1 MKALVIEKT
10 DLFKK
15 QFIVNK
21 MKDKEKQIE
30 EMIGKQVTYDTFHMY
45 ENMYSALPE
54 NINKQQFVD
63 MLNIDVI
70 PEDPEAIE
78 RRKKREEFINDIKDQ
93 IAGRKADIKYFEQ
106 ENARYRRYIKEEESE
121 EDIKLYRNWIR
132 GNNRYIEKL
141 RAEIKELKWLI
152 A

>member
-1 MKALVIEKT
+1 MMKEEFEK
-10 DLFKK
+10 L
-15 QFIVNK
+15 
-21 MKDKEKQIE
+21 
-30 EMIGKQVTYDTFHMY
+30 IGKEVSYDTFSMY

-54 NINKQQFVD
+54 NVNKHQFVK
-63 MLNIDVI
+63 MLNIDAI
-70 PEDPEAIE
+70 PEDHEAIE

-93 IAGRKADIKYFEQ
+93 IAGKKSDIKYFEQ
-106 ENARYRRYIKEEESE
+106 ENERYRRYITEEESKE
-121 EDIKLYRNWIR
+121 EIKLYHNWIK

>member
-1 MKALVIEKT
+1 MLKSEL
-10 DLFKK
+10 
-15 QFIVNK
+15 
-21 MKDKEKQIE
+21 E
-30 EMIGKQVTYDTFHMY
+30 EMIGKQVTYDTFYMY

-54 NINKQQFVD
+54 NINKQQFVK
-63 MLNIDVI
+63 MLNIDAI

-78 RRKKREEFINDIKDQ
+78 RRQERERFVSDIKDQ
-93 IAGRKADIKYFEQ
+93 IEGKKADIKYFEQ
-106 ENARYRRYIKEEESE
+106 ENERYRRYITEEESKE
-121 EDIKLYRNWIR
+121 GVKLYRGWIR

>member
-1 MKALVIEKT
+1 MLKSE
-10 DLFKK
+10 F
-15 QFIVNK
+15 
-21 MKDKEKQIE
+21 E

-78 RRKKREEFINDIKDQ
+78 RKKKREEFINDIKYQ
-93 IAGRKADIKYFEQ
+93 IAGKKADIKYFEQ
-106 ENARYRRYIKEEESE
+106 ENERYRRCIEEEESKE
-121 EDIKLYRNWIR
+121 GVKLYRNWIR

>member
-1 MKALVIEKT
+1 MLKSE
-10 DLFKK
+10 F
-15 QFIVNK
+15 
-21 MKDKEKQIE
+21 E

-63 MLNIDVI
+63 MLNIDAI

-78 RRKKREEFINDIKDQ
+78 RRQERERFVSDIKDQ
-93 IAGRKADIKYFEQ
+93 IEGKKADIKYFEQ
-106 ENARYRRYIKEEESE
+106 ENERYRRYITEEESKE
-121 EDIKLYRNWIR
+121 GVKLYRGWIR